1 MPLFCE
7 ILQTHVFKLQ
17 VLEFPG
23 GLVVKGASIVT
34 AMARVQSLVAQ
45 EFPHIM
51 FAAKKKKPAQV
62 PSQ

>member
-23 GLVVKGASIVT
+23 GLVVKGSGVT
-34 AMARVQSLVAQ
+34 AVAWKAAVARVQS
-45 EFPHIM
+45 
-51 FAAKKKKPAQV
+51 PAGELLHAV
-62 PSQ
+62 RTATKI